1 MHKIF
6 NKTLFIGKKA
16 YYLPTCHSTNDM
28 ASVLI
33 ANKKPIDGT
42 VIYADKQLAG
52 KGQRGNRW
60 ESEEGKNLT
69 FSVLLKVD
77 FLDPSENFFLTLITS
92 LAIHDLLTEYV
103 REGLKIKWPND
114 IVCFKQ
120 KIAGIL
126 IENYIKQNVLEW
138 SVLGI
143 GLNVNQKEFSFQTAT
158 SLSSICNQE
167 FDLEELLE
175 LLLQYLEKRYFQLK
189 RQKYD
194 ELKSNYL
201 ERLYWKDEIHV
212 FRSNEQYFNGRIVG
226 VNESGRLKVET
237 ETGISLYNFKE
248 IQFVR

>member
-33 ANKKPIDGT
+33 ANKKPVDGT
-42 VIYADKQLAG
+42 VIYTDRQTAG

-60 ESEEGKNLT
+60 ESEAKKNLT

-77 FLDPSENFFLTLITS
+77 FIDPSENFFLTLITS
-92 LAIHDLLTEYV
+92 LAIHDLLTEYL

-114 IVCFKQ
+114 IVFLNQ

-126 IENYIKQNVLEW
+126 IENYIKQNILEW

-143 GLNVNQKEFSFQTAT
+143 GININQKQFSIPTAT
-158 SLSSICNQE
+158 SLFQLCNQE
-167 FDLEELLE
+167 FDLKEMLE
-175 LLLQYLEKRYFQLK
+175 LLLQYLERRYFQLK

-194 ELKSNYL
+194 ELKNNYL

-212 FRSNEQYFNGRIVG
+212 FRSDQQYFNGRILG
-226 VNESGRLKVET
+226 VNDSGKLKVET
-237 ETGISLYNFKE
+237 EDGISLYNFKE
-248 IQFVR
+248 IQFIR